1 MQTTND
7 KRQIPNES
15 STRDSDRRSL
25 GFGGWDFFGI
35 WDLGFGIFRRLS
47 PAMLFLLASCS
58 GGSQYHYTLSP
69 LPPDE
74 PLPDSFREPAVYKVE
89 DGGKICRVHIRRRIP
104 YVVVLDPSVEP
115 GVGPKQR
122 WAFPEEQERV
132 LARMK
137 ADVQSRTL
145 DQKLERDHALREE
158 ELAARKEITPELV
171 TRMERAVE
179 DVAAEKRDRE
189 RELRA
194 NELSGYQDP
203 DDAQIRRRLSE
214 LTRQEAVYRLRL
226 ALLLLRAREQGKPL
240 PPGHAS

>member
-1 MQTTND
+1 MLNVRHVHVGTV
-7 KRQIPNES
+7 IG
-15 STRDSDRRSL
+15 L
-25 GFGGWDFFGI
+25 M
-35 WDLGFGIFRRLS
+35 
-47 PAMLFLLASCS
+47 AMLTACS
-58 GGSQYHYTLSP
+58 TPARYRYTLSP
-69 LPPDE
+69 PPPDE
-74 PLPDSFREPAVYKVE
+74 PLPDSFREPAVYKVSE
-89 DGGKICRVHIRRRIP
+89 GGKIYRVHVRRRVP
-104 YVVVLDPSVEP
+104 YVVVLNPSVEP
-115 GVGPKQR
+115 GTGPKQR

-171 TRMERAVE
+171 ARLERVAE

-194 NELSGYQDP
+194 NELSGFQDP
-203 DDAQIRRRLSE
+203 DEPFVRQRLAE

-226 ALLLLRAREQGKPL
+226 ALILLRAREQGKPL
-240 PPGHAS
+240 PPGQAS